1 MKITSLEIK
10 IKIKLV
16 KVKREKMNKNKK
28 SNNKNLVVYFE
39 IEFYEKLLKGNP
51 DYVDALVPLAE
62 AYTKAGQYSNGLS
75 IDNRLAELKPDD
87 AIVQYNLSCSY
98 SLLGQLD
105 KAFVALKKA
114 IALGY
119 NDFHHLDSDPDLFYL
134 REDRRYQELIS
145 DFVKQKGV
153 KDGMG

>member
-1 MKITSLEIK
+1 
-10 IKIKLV
+10 
-16 KVKREKMNKNKK
+16 MNKKK
-28 SNNKNLVVYFE
+28 LNNKNSIVCFE
-39 IEFYEKLLKGNP
+39 IEFYEKLLKDNAE
-51 DYVDALVPLAE
+51 YIDALVPLAE
-62 AYTKAGQYSNGLS
+62 AYTKSGQYRKGLLV
-75 IDNRLAELKPDD
+75 DNRLAKLKPED

-98 SLLGQLD
+98 SLMEDLD

-119 NDFHHLDSDPDLFYL
+119 NDFHHLDSDPDLFFL

-153 KDGMG
+153 KDGMGRAT